1 MKVGRIF
8 NAILKVMHY
17 LNAGVL
23 LISLVSWG
31 ALALT
36 GQDVSTAMELVNKS
50 IDVAI
55 TFMILILWAEHK
67 W

>member
-1 MKVGRIF
+1 MNVGRIF
-8 NAILKVMHY
+8 NAILKVIHY

-31 ALALT
+31 VLALT

-55 TFMILILWAEHK
+55 TFMILILWVEHK